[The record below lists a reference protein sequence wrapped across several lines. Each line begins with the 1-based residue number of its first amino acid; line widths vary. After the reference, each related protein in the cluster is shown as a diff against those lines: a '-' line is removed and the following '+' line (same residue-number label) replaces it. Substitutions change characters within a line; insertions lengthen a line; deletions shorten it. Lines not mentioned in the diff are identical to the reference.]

1 MRIQNPTIQALLQN
15 SDPKRLLVFAKLDF
29 PSGTIRAH
37 SGVGPREYNGETYL
51 GVGSL
56 ASVSALKESAGT
68 SANRITFSIKH
79 NDPALFAAVINDNP
93 VGRLCELHLI
103 KLDTDRRIIGGTLLF
118 SGEIADYVLEKGNP
132 YTISVTA
139 SDWFEV
145 WGRPVQN
152 SKWTD
157 ESQKELHPGDLF
169 FNQVERV
176 AQGIDDTIPGRR
188 IGGGHRPGG
197 GGGGGGYYER

>member
-1 MRIQNPTIQALLQN
+1 MRINDLTIQQLLTN
-15 SDPKRLLVFAKLDF
+15 SDPKRLIVFAKLDF

-37 SGVGPREYNGETYL
+37 SGVGSRVYKGETYL
-51 GVGSL
+51 GVGNL
-56 ASVSALKESAGT
+56 ASVSGVKESAGT
-68 SANRITFSIKH
+68 SANRISFSIKH
-79 NDPALFAAVINDNP
+79 TDQALFASVLNDNP
-93 VGRLCELHLI
+93 IGRLCEMHLV
-103 KLDTDRRIIGGTLLF
+103 KLDENRQIVGGTLLF
-118 SGEIADYVLEKGNP
+118 SGEIVDYALEKGRP

-157 ESQKELHPGDLF
+157 ESQKAIYPNDRF
-169 FNQVERV
+169 FDQVEKV

-188 IGGGHRPGG
+188 IGGERGG
-197 GGGGGGYYER
+197 SSWPSRKQN

>member
-1 MRIQNPTIQALLQN
+1 MRLENPTIQALLQN
-15 SDPKRLLVFAKLDF
+15 SDPKRLLVFAKLEF

-37 SGVGPREYNGETYL
+37 SGVGPRDYNGETYL
-51 GVGSL
+51 GVGNL
-56 ASVSALKESAGT
+56 ASVSQLKESAGT
-68 SANRITFSIKH
+68 SANRITFSIRH
-79 NDPALFAAVINDNP
+79 NDPALFASVINDNP
-93 VGRLCELHLI
+93 VGRLCELHLV
-103 KLDTDRRIIGGTLLF
+103 KLDADRRIIGGTLLF

-157 ESQKELHPGDLF
+157 ESQKALHPGDKF
-169 FNQVERV
+169 FDQVETI

-188 IGGGHRPGG
+188 IGNWRPGG
-197 GGGGGGYYER
+197 GGSRGEYER